1 MTAIDHRLKDNRQR
15 LARRHLCTHGRS
27 KHLREGFSVARHC
40 ELANQD
46 QKARAF
52 IQDFPSAQS
61 FYGIV
66 EPKLREVRINAFAQS
81 KAIVKSIRLKTSAGL
96 ESLGVVFSLHP
107 KLQSAKRSRTSSE
120 RTKSPR
126 SL

>member
-1 MTAIDHRLKDNRQR
+1 MTAIDHRLKDNLQR
-15 LARRHLCTHGRS
+15 LARRHLGTQGRA
-27 KHLREGFSVARHC
+27 KHLRQGFSVARHC

-46 QKARAF
+46 QKARTF

-81 KAIVKSIRLKTSAGL
+81 KVIVESIRLKTSAGF

-107 KLQSAKRSRTSSE
+107 KLQSAKRSRA
-120 RTKSPR
+120 SPHR
-126 SL
+126 PDHRPV